1 MISAKR
7 MPVSCALV
15 SSMPASY
22 REPVS
27 DPLQVLAAQLGAV
40 EIPPDVSPGQL
51 PLPLAGVGEP
61 PGPDEIAE
69 ALQELHSVEVLQ
81 EIPDPE
87 EQDA

>member
-15 SSMPASY
+15 SSMPPSY

-27 DPLQVLAAQLGAV
+27 DPLQVLHDLLGAEV
-40 EIPPDVSPGQL
+40 IPVSEQP
-51 PLPLAGVGEP
+51 PLPFEWEPEP
-61 PGPDEIAE
+61 PGPDEVSE
-69 ALQELHSVEVLQ
+69 ALQELHSAEVLQ
-81 EIPDPE
+81 EIPEIE

>member
-1 MISAKR
+1 M
-7 MPVSCALV
+7 
-15 SSMPASY
+15 
-22 REPVS
+22 S

-51 PLPLAGVGEP
+51 PLPLAGVAEP
-61 PGPDEIAE
+61 PGPEEISE

-87 EQDA
+87 DEDVDE

>member
-15 SSMPASY
+15 SSMPPSY
-22 REPVS
+22 RGPVS
-27 DPLQVLAAQLGAV
+27 DPLQVLHDLLGAEV
-40 EIPPDVSPGQL
+40 IPVAEQPL
-51 PLPLAGVGEP
+51 LPLAYEP
-61 PGPDEIAE
+61 EAPGPDEVSQ

-81 EIPDPE
+81 EIPEPE

>member
-7 MPVSCALV
+7 RPVSCALV

-27 DPLQVLAAQLGAV
+27 DPLQLLRDELGAV
-40 EIPPDVSPGQL
+40 ELPVAPSPDQLSL
-51 PLPLAGVGEP
+51 PLPGVGEA
-61 PGPDEIAE
+61 PGPDEISE

-81 EIPDPE
+81 EIPEPDE
-87 EQDA
+87 A